1 MKANARK
8 LLVPTSTPVSTA
20 VPPATPLSD
29 RRKYLARIP
38 VELQLRLAASHYS
51 GPARSLNL
59 SVAGALI
66 ETCAPLTPG
75 ERVILT
81 VTPPEEELHLSICFE
96 VVRIAANH
104 SSASAHRFGLRVL
117 TDEFLIWQNF
127 LRLQIL
133 K

>member
-1 MKANARK
+1 MKASSRK
-8 LLVPTSTPVSTA
+8 FVDPIFTPA
-20 VPPATPLSD
+20 APPAIPFSD

-38 VELQLRLAASHYS
+38 VQLQLRLAASRYS
-51 GPARSLNL
+51 GPARSINL

-81 VTPPEEELHLSICFE
+81 VTPPEDGLHLSVCFE
-96 VVRIAANH
+96 VVRIADDQG
-104 SSASAHRFGLRVL
+104 SSPAHRFGLRVL
-117 TDEFLIWQNF
+117 TDEVLIWQNF
-127 LRLQIL
+127 LRVQVL